1 MFEKQVSI
9 LLIEDDSE
17 SSEFVKK
24 TLSLITDVNC
34 QSVTRVA
41 DAVKALKQK
50 RFDLVVLDLCLPDAQ
65 ELPIIMVLQDRCPEM
80 PVIVLAGE
88 DAETRAAEA
97 VRLGAED
104 YLLKSEITPKL
115 LQRSIYYS
123 IERKRAR
130 EMSKQL
136 LLMKQREDFIATLT
150 HDLKNPLIGAEQMLG
165 LLQEG
170 KLGELVDK
178 QVEVI
183 DLLRKSNREQLDMIQ
198 QLLEVY
204 RYEAGVQAL
213 TFQNVDLATLIND
226 CVAELNPVAE
236 SRALKIH
243 RLLSGDLKTIWADGN
258 AIRRVVRNLLLNAI
272 KFSPEGGRIDVVGKR
287 SEEHVEV
294 SVKDE
299 GVGIPETEAGMLFQR
314 FVQGAAG
321 KGHTPGTG
329 LGLYLSRKIVEAH
342 GGQLD
347 CASQEGKGSVFVV
360 RLPLLM
366 AII

>member
-1 MFEKQVSI
+1 MFEKQISI
-9 LLIEDDSE
+9 LLIEDDTENSGVVQ
-17 SSEFVKK
+17 S
-24 TLSLITDVNC
+24 TLSLVSDVSC
-34 QSVTRVA
+34 QSVVRVA
-41 DAVKALKQK
+41 DAVKLLKQK
-50 RFDLVVLDLCLPDAQ
+50 RFDLVILDLCLPDAQ
-65 ELPIIMVLQDRCPEM
+65 ELPIILVLQDRCPEM
-80 PVIVLAGE
+80 PIIVLAGP

-104 YLLKSEITPKL
+104 YLLKSEITPNL
-115 LQRSIYYS
+115 LYRSIYYS

-150 HDLKNPLIGAEQMLG
+150 HDLKNPLIGAEKMLE
-165 LLQEG
+165 LLQEC
-170 KLGELVDK
+170 KLGVLTDK
-178 QVEVI
+178 QLQVI

-213 TFQNVDLATLIND
+213 TFQNVDLVSLIND

-236 SRALKIH
+236 SRDLQIH
-243 RLLSGDLKTIWADGN
+243 RLLSGDLKSIWADSH

-287 SEEHVEV
+287 NEEQVEV

-299 GVGIPETEAGMLFQR
+299 GVGIPEVEAGMLFQR
-314 FVQGAAG
+314 FVQGSAG

-329 LGLYLSRKIVEAH
+329 LGLYLSRRIVEAH

-360 RLPLLM
+360 RLPLFIP
-366 AII
+366 AT